1 MENRF
6 LELMEKSIK
15 NHWETPLFSDY
26 EGDTF
31 LYKEAAAEIEKL
43 HIIFRETGIEK
54 GDRIALIG
62 KNSARWCISILG
74 ILSYGAVAVPLLHD
88 FTPDNVH
95 NLVNHS
101 EAKLLLVAN
110 HNYNSLNLKEMPD
123 VQTFMLLEDF
133 SIIEGADHVKEA
145 HKNINA
151 IFNEKYPTFSP
162 TDIKFYDE
170 QPEELAI
177 INYTSGTTGFSKG
190 VMLPY
195 RSLWS
200 NTQFAYDHLPFINA
214 GDKFIVMLPMAHMY
228 GLSFEIFNPINKGC
242 HLHFLPRV
250 PSPNI
255 IIGSFN
261 KIRPTLIIAVPLII
275 EKIIFGRVFPQLQKP
290 ITKVL
295 YSIPGIK
302 QLINIKIVKQLNSAF
317 GNNFAE
323 IVIGGAA
330 LNKTVE
336 KFLRSIGFRY
346 TVGYGMTECG
356 PLIAYEQWDTF
367 KPASVGKIIDR
378 MEVKIDSTDEQ
389 NETGEILVRGDNVML
404 GYFKNP
410 EATKEA
416 FTDDGWMHTGDLGVI
431 DKDRF
436 LYIRGRCKT
445 MLLSS
450 NGQNI
455 YPEELEAAINNMP
468 YVSESLVVSRE
479 DKDNN
484 KFMLVALVYPV
495 WEQANKEGI
504 DREGLQKIMNE
515 NLAKLNATIPYY
527 SKIAEVRLRDEP
539 FAKTPK
545 LSIRRFLYQTE
556 LT

>member
-1 MENRF
+1 MEQRF
-6 LELMEKSIK
+6 LDLMEKSIK
-15 NHWETPLFSDY
+15 TNWDSPIFSDY

-31 LYKEAAAEIEKL
+31 LYKDAAAEIEKL
-43 HIIFRETGIEK
+43 HIIFQETGIQK

-62 KNSARWCISILG
+62 KNSARWGISILA

-101 EAKLLLVAN
+101 EAKLLMVAQN
-110 HNYNSLNLKEMPD
+110 NYNSLTLSEMPII
-123 VQTFMLLEDF
+123 QTFMLLEDL
-133 SIIEGADHVKEA
+133 SIIVAPDAVKA
-145 HKNINA
+145 AYANINA
-151 IFNEKYPTFSP
+151 RFKEKYPAFSP
-162 TDIKFYDE
+162 DDVRFHVED
-170 QPEELAI
+170 PEELAI

-200 NTQFAYDHLPFINA
+200 NTQFAYDNLNYINA
-214 GDKFIVMLPMAHMY
+214 GDHFIVMLPMAHMY
-228 GLSFEIFNPINKGC
+228 GLSFEIFNTINKGC
-242 HLHFLPRV
+242 HIHFLPRI

-255 IIGSFN
+255 IINSFN
-261 KIRPTLIIAVPLII
+261 KIRPTLIIAVPILI
-275 EKIIFGRVFPQLQKP
+275 EKMVFGRVFPKLETPTMK
-290 ITKVL
+290 IL
-295 YSIPGIK
+295 YAIPGIK
-302 QLINIKIVKQLNSAF
+302 QLINIKIRKQLNGAF

-323 IVIGGAA
+323 IVIGGAG
-330 LNKTVE
+330 LNKKVE

-356 PLIAYEQWDTF
+356 PLIAYEPCATF
-367 KPASVGKIIDR
+367 KPQSVGRIIDR

-389 NETGEILVRGDNVML
+389 NETGEILVRGANVML
-404 GYFKNP
+404 GYYKNP

-416 FTDDGWMHTGDLGVI
+416 FTDDGWMHTGDLGVV
-431 DKDRF
+431 DKDNF

-455 YPEELEAAINNMP
+455 YPEELEVALNNLP

-479 DKDNN
+479 DKESS
-484 KFMLVALVYPV
+484 KYMLVALVYPN
-495 WEQANKEGI
+495 WDLANKEGI
-504 DREGLQKIMNE
+504 SREGLQNIMNS
-515 NLAKLNATIPYY
+515 NLAKLNSKIPYY
-527 SKIAEVRLRDEP
+527 SKVAEIRLRDEP

-545 LSIRRFLYQTE
+545 LSIRRFLYQNE
-556 LT
+556 